1 MDAIQTDLVE
11 SEEARVMEWREQELL
26 RAGYQPTAAR
36 ALARRHDV
44 DLHRAVDLVR
54 SGCDPEL
61 AARILL

>member
-26 RAGYQPTAAR
+26 RAGFQPTAAS
-36 ALARRHDV
+36 ALARRPDV